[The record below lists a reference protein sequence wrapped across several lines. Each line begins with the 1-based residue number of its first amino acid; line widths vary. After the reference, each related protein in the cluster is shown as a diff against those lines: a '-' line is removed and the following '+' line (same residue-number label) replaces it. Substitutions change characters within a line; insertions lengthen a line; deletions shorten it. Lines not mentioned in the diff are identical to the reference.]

1 MFFCHI
7 FVSSNVIL
15 TEDKKNFPVFKALG
29 GDVMNRLF
37 QNEICEKAL
46 RDIARG
52 DMSGL
57 TVLYDCFGKLL
68 FTVAY
73 TVIGNRTAAEDV
85 LQDTFIK
92 IAENANT
99 YKHKENGSVK
109 AWGVTISRNL
119 ALDFLRRENRTT
131 ELFSPPRSAD
141 ETRRVDDDL
150 AFLEMLSPLD
160 PTDKEIIILKLSFG
174 LKGTEIADILGIT
187 PQNVRQKYKRAIDK
201 L

>member
-1 MFFCHI
+1 
-7 FVSSNVIL
+7 
-15 TEDKKNFPVFKALG
+15 
-29 GDVMNRLF
+29 MNRLF

-73 TVIGNRTAAEDV
+73 TVIANRTAAEDV

-99 YKHKENGSVK
+99 YRHRDNGSVK
-109 AWGVTISRNL
+109 AWLVRISRNL
-119 ALDFLRRENRTT
+119 AIDYLRRETKAA
-131 ELFSPPRSAD
+131 ELTSPPHSAD
-141 ETRRVDDDL
+141 ETRKIDDDL

-160 PTDKEIIILKLSFG
+160 PIDKEIIILKLSWG
-174 LKGTEIADILGIT
+174 LKGNEIAEILNLT
-187 PQNVRQKYKRAIDK
+187 TQNVRQKYKRAIDK
-201 L
+201 LKIHNKEMK